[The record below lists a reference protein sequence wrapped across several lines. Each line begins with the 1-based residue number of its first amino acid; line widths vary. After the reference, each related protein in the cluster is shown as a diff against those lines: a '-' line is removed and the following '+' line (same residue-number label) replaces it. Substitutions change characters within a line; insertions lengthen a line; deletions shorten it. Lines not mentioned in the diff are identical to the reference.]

1 MTFKIWLDKLLS
13 YLIAGLMALMVIN
26 VSWQV
31 FSRYVLED
39 PSSFTDELSRY
50 MMIWLGM
57 AGTALVSGKNGHLAI
72 DILPEKAQG
81 KKKLLLNLVIHSLV
95 IFFGLMVMV
104 IGGGN
109 LVYISDMLGQKSAT
123 LQIPLSWI
131 YIIIPISGALVVFY
145 HIHHMISVLKNQ
157 PLHHGVD

>member
-1 MTFKIWLDKLLS
+1 MNFKIWLDKLLS
-13 YLIAGLMALMVIN
+13 SLIAVLMALMVIN
-26 VSWQV
+26 VTWQV

-81 KKKLLLNLVIHSLV
+81 KQKILLNLVIHGLV

-123 LQIPLSWI
+123 LQIPLSWV

-145 HIHHMISVLKNQ
+145 HFHHLISVLKNQ
-157 PLHHGVD
+157 PLHHGMD

>member
-1 MTFKIWLDKLLS
+1 MTFKTILDRILS
-13 YLIAGLMALMVIN
+13 GLIAVLMALMVVN

-31 FSRYVLED
+31 FSRYVLND

-57 AGTALVSGKNGHLAI
+57 AGSALVSGKNGHLAI
-72 DILPEKAQG
+72 DLLPEKLHGMQ
-81 KKKLLLNLVIHSLV
+81 KNLLFIVIHGLV

-123 LQIPLSWI
+123 LQVPLSWI
-131 YIIIPISGALVVFY
+131 YSIIPVSGALVVYY
-145 HIHHMISVLKNQ
+145 HVHHLISALKNQ
-157 PLHHGVD
+157 PLPHGMD